1 MMIFIDDKYINDDKY
16 HTNDDMATKEK
27 IKRGKE
33 NTHHHDGKTLF
44 KKKKKRGSYLTIF
57 ISLKDI
63 YQDYPSHAFSY
74 YQTQSDHSL

>member
-16 HTNDDMATKEK
+16 HINDDMATKEK

-44 KKKKKRGSYLTIF
+44 KKKKKR
-57 ISLKDI
+57 
-63 YQDYPSHAFSY
+63 
-74 YQTQSDHSL
+74 